1 MLKREMEE
9 KTKELTE
16 KIVKEYSP
24 EKIILFGSLAWGKP
38 HKWSDIDLFI
48 IKKSKKRRI
57 DRYRELRIKLF
68 PAGIPLDLLIYT
80 PEEVKKR
87 IDMEDFFINDII
99 TKGKVLYAK

>member
-1 MLKREMEE
+1 MEK

-57 DRYRELRIKLF
+57 ERERELRMRLIGNKF
-68 PAGIPLDLLIYT
+68 PPMDLLIYT
-80 PEEVKKR
+80 PEELRKR
-87 IDMEDFFINDII
+87 ISIGDFFINDIL
-99 TKGKVLYAK
+99 KSGKILYEK